1 VGFLGDTWRSAALLL
16 AAVVACI
23 GGAAAARAEP
33 PAAAAAATPASCN
46 RAAFRVIV
54 DVGHT
59 ADVPGAI
66 SARGV
71 TEYAFNLRLAKLISE
86 RLVDAGFWKTKL
98 LVTAAA
104 PHRGLFERAFR
115 ANHDRA
121 DLLLSVHHD
130 SVPAP
135 LLESWDYEGKENR
148 FSDRFRGHSIFVS
161 YANRARQR
169 SLAFAR
175 LLGTRL
181 AAHGLRY
188 TPHYTNPVM
197 GRWRREL
204 VDAQAGVYRF
214 DDLVVL
220 RYARMPAVLL
230 EAGSIVNRDEEL
242 LLASAEHQGL
252 IAEAVAEAVAGF
264 CAERA
269 MQRARGKRPRA
280 RSEM

>member
-1 VGFLGDTWRSAALLL
+1 MRSLPRAAIILFALQASLLCVGAASP
-16 AAVVACI
+16 ARGEI
-23 GGAAAARAEP
+23 GGTGAS
-33 PAAAAAATPASCN
+33 TPSGCN
-46 RAAFRVIV
+46 RAGFRVIV

-86 RLVDAGFWKTKL
+86 RLVDAGFWKTRL

-169 SLAFAR
+169 SLLFAR
-175 LLGTRL
+175 FLGTRL
-181 AAHGLRY
+181 AAQGLRY
-188 TPHYTNPVM
+188 TPHYTDPVM

-204 VDAQAGVYRF
+204 VDAPAGVYRF

-220 RYARMPAVLL
+220 RYTRMPAVLL
-230 EAGSIVNRDEEL
+230 EAGSIVNRDEET
-242 LLASAEHQGL
+242 LLASAEHQAL
-252 IAEAVAEAVAGF
+252 IATAVTEAVEGF
-264 CAERA
+264 CAELA